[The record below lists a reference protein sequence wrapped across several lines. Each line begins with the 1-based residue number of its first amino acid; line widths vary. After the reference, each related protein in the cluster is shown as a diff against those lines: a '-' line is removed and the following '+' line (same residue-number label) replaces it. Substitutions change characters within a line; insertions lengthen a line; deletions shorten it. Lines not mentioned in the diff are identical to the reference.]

1 MSDIRRSHKTVRRP
15 YIRLLLI
22 YLIVLLLGYAMTR
35 DRTPGAEA
43 SGGFTMLVG
52 AGGSLWELSRW
63 LRWWWHRRSIREE
76 ARLRGER
83 KTLRASRATEQQERK
98 RYQKQVQTDA
108 VLKQSL
114 LQEETRRQEQSRAQ
128 EAEAIRSARAKAV
141 TAEAARLQRLP
152 DEQICQE
159 LPTIFAARGLR
170 LQSAA
175 LWDLCLMRLED
186 EGLEVARCVP
196 QEHTV
201 TVADVEAL
209 EQWRKQV
216 GASHAYLIARNSF
229 SAPALRLASHYPIT
243 LVEPFVLAQWKT
255 LGEKTDKDATEAP
268 DADLK

>member
-1 MSDIRRSHKTVRRP
+1 MSEIRRSHKTVRRP

-35 DRTPGAEA
+35 DRTPGADT

-52 AGGSLWELSRW
+52 AGGTIWELCRW
-63 LRWWWHRRSIREE
+63 LRWWWHRRWIREE
-76 ARLRGER
+76 ARLRGEL
-83 KTLRASRATEQQERK
+83 KTLRATRAAEQQERK
-98 RYQKQVQTDA
+98 RHQRQVQTDA
-108 VLKQSL
+108 ALKQTL
-114 LQEETRRQEQSRAQ
+114 LQQETRREERAIAQ
-128 EAEAIRSARAKAV
+128 KAERQRQARAKAV
-141 TAEAARLQRLP
+141 TAEAVRLQGLS
-152 DEQICQE
+152 DEQLYQE
-159 LPTIFAARGLR
+159 LPDIFATQGLR

-175 LWDLCLMRLED
+175 LQDLCLMRLED

-209 EQWRKQV
+209 EQWRNQV

-229 SAPALRLASHYPIT
+229 SVPALRLANHYPLT

-255 LGEKTDKDATEAP
+255 QGEAAP
-268 DADLK
+268 EPQVSSS